1 MDVTDE
7 GADGTVEFVLDGG
20 LSLDVDTA
28 VLAVSGSD
36 GAGDGTGAGSLVEST
51 L

>member
-1 MDVTDE
+1 MDVRDE
-7 GADGTVEFVLDGG
+7 GGDGTFEFMLDGG
-20 LSLDVDTA
+20 LSLDVDTG

-36 GAGDGTGAGSLVEST
+36 GAGDRTGADSLVEST